1 MFWTRWPPVIRF
13 AWLAIAAAVITITLK
28 TGAYLMTGS
37 VGLLSDAMESVVNL
51 VAAIVALITLHI
63 ARKDPDPEHAYGHTK
78 AEYFSSGLE
87 GSLILVAASSIVLT
101 ALPRLLD
108 PEPLAMVGW
117 GLAVAS
123 VASVVNL
130 VVSRILIRAAREH
143 RSITLEADAR
153 HLMTDVVTSVGV
165 LVGVLGVSLTGWHRL
180 DPIIALVVAANIVW
194 TSVHLL
200 RESMLG
206 LLDTAIPDDELA
218 VVHEVLD
225 RYHAALPVQTHALR
239 TRRAGARRF
248 VSMHILVPGS
258 WTVERGHDLA
268 ERIEH
273 DILDQL
279 PQATVFTHIEP
290 AEDPASWDDTGLDRA
305 DRTDSPTDIG

>member
-28 TGAYLMTGS
+28 TGAWLLTGS

-51 VAAIVALITLHI
+51 VAAIVALITLHV
-63 ARKDPDPEHAYGHTK
+63 ARKDPDRDHAYGHTK
-78 AEYFSSGLE
+78 AEYFSAALE
-87 GSLILVAASSIVLT
+87 GGLILVAAGAIIIT
-101 ALPRLLD
+101 ALPRLF
-108 PEPLAMVGW
+108 EPQPLEQVGW
-117 GLAVAS
+117 GLAVAAA
-123 VASVVNL
+123 ASVVNL
-130 VVSRILIRAAREH
+130 GASLVLSRAGKTH

-165 LVGVLGVSLTGWHRL
+165 LTGVVAVSLTGWHRL
-180 DPIIALVVAANIVW
+180 DPIIALVIAVNIIW
-194 TSVHLL
+194 TGVHLL

-218 VVHEVLD
+218 VVQAVID
-225 RYHAALPVQTHALR
+225 RYRAELPVQTHALR
-239 TRRAGARRF
+239 TRRAGVRRF

-258 WTVERGHDLA
+258 WTVDQAHDLA
-268 ERIEH
+268 EHIEH
-273 DILDQL
+273 DILDRL

-290 AEDPASWDDTGLDRA
+290 AEDPASWDDTGLDRT
-305 DRTDSPTDIG
+305 DRSDTP